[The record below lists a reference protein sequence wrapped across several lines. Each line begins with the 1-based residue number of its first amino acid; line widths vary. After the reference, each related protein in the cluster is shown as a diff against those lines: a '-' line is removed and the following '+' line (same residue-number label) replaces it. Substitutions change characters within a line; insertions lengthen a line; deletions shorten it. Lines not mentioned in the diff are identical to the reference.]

1 MRLIDADEVV
11 KAIDNHTF
19 DTADGLCL
27 DEDITIIL
35 EELQSVSIEQLKWER
50 DTAIQQLRELG
61 YDLGQKPKKGEW
73 LERTVENVKAAGVEE
88 IQSARCSVCGLY
100 HTTPYMY
107 YFSEYKY
114 CPNCGAYMETEHD

>member
-11 KAIDNHTF
+11 KAIDHHTF

-35 EELQSVSIEQLKWER
+35 EELPSVSIEQIKWER

-61 YDLGQKPKKGEW
+61 YDLGQKPKKGKW
-73 LERTVENVKAAGVEE
+73 IAHPGGKFVGF
-88 IQSARCSVCGLY
+88 
-100 HTTPYMY
+100 PYMHY
-107 YFSEYKY
+107 ECDQCRDFEPEERNF
-114 CPNCGAYMETEHD
+114 CPNCGADMRGKEDER

>member
-1 MRLIDADEVV
+1 MRLIDADEAV
-11 KAIDNHTF
+11 KAIDHHTF
-19 DTADGLCL
+19 DTVDGLCL

-35 EELQSVSIEQLKWER
+35 EELPSVSIEQLKWER

-88 IQSARCSVCGLY
+88 IQSARMVNEDG
-100 HTTPYMY
+100 
-107 YFSEYKY
+107 
-114 CPNCGAYMETEHD
+114 